1 MIRSAIMSIMH
12 IIQKRSRYIQL
23 MELYAPEKLS
33 VRGMLCFST
42 DCARKQD
49 CRLGLSA
56 VPAME
61 ERMRGI

>member
-1 MIRSAIMSIMH
+1 MIISVIMSIMH
-12 IIQKRSRYIQL
+12 TIQKRSRYIQL
-23 MELYAPEKLS
+23 MELYAQEKLS

-49 CRLGLSA
+49 CQLGLSA

>member
-1 MIRSAIMSIMH
+1 MSIMH
-12 IIQKRSRYIQL
+12 TIQKRSRYIQL

-33 VRGMLCFST
+33 VRGMLRFFT